1 MKCRVVE
8 TLPSPDE
15 YNQLRASVGWGVYER
30 GVADAA
36 LPGSLYCVC
45 ALVAGSVVGMARA
58 IGDGGLVFYIQ
69 DVIVRPEY
77 QRQGIGTMLMERIMA
92 YIRSHAHLS
101 PTLPA
106 TTIVGRQSWRNNSVI
121 GLMAAAGKEPF
132 YERYGFATRPNDR
145 LGSGMTIF
153 WRV

>member
-1 MKCRVVE
+1 MKCQIAER
-8 TLPSPDE
+8 LPSEDE
-15 YNQLRASVGWGVYER
+15 YNELRASVGWGVYEG

-36 LPGSLYCVC
+36 LPGSLFCVC
-45 ALVAGSVVGMARA
+45 ALVAGSVVGMARV
-58 IGDGGLVFYIQ
+58 IGDVGLTFYVQ

-77 QRQGIGTMLMERIMA
+77 QRQGIGTMLMERTMA
-92 YIRSHAHLS
+92 YIRTHAHH
-101 PTLPA
+101 
-106 TTIVGRQSWRNNSVI
+106 NSVI

-153 WRV
+153 WRDEAW

>member
-1 MKCRVVE
+1 MSCQVVE
-8 TLPSPDE
+8 RLPSPDE
-15 YNQLRASVGWGVYER
+15 YNQLRASVGWGVYDR

-36 LPGSLYCVC
+36 LPRSLYGVC
-45 ALVAGSVVGMARA
+45 ALVEGRVVGMARV

-92 YIRSHAHLS
+92 YIRSHAHH
-101 PTLPA
+101 
-106 TTIVGRQSWRNNSVI
+106 NSVI

-153 WRV
+153 WRDEQATPTNGSPAGL